1 MQLFDTLA
9 TIGVLSVVWHLLHLL
24 WRCWSGFRQY
34 ILSQFCQVDLRR
46 YGQWAVVTGATSGI
60 GRAYAIEVKIHCLH
74 FKRKSLINES
84 GTKPFCPHVHL
95 KLARRGL
102 DIVLVSRS
110 KDKLQ
115 LMVKEIEEI
124 YGRKTCTIRVDFT
137 DGHNIYPKIA
147 KALQDLEIGILE
159 NFAYFLETPDAHKN
173 ITNIVNCNMLSVPQM
188 SKLVLPYMVTRGR
201 GLIINIS
208 SETGVRPHPLLSLYS
223 ATKLFVTYF
232 SQCLHAEYKSKGII
246 VQCVTPFLVST
257 NMTRHWP
264 VNGIIKSAQAF
275 VYGALN
281 TVGYSTYTSG
291 CLTHALQSEALTV
304 LLPDWLRMS
313 SFFIQQLRKTSDV
326 SPCENEKHR
335 IMAKEE

>member
-60 GRAYAIEVKIHCLH
+60 GRAYAIE
-74 FKRKSLINES
+74 
-84 GTKPFCPHVHL
+84 
-95 KLARRGL
+95 LARRGL